1 MQHVE
6 RGSNMAGRVF
16 APLSSGSRG
25 DHVARALRSAIADGS
40 LAPGQRLLET
50 NLANE
55 LGTSNGPVREALRQL
70 EAEGLVV
77 SSPYRGA
84 VVAEVSQEEIEQVLV
99 PIRLLIERFAFQ
111 VAMPLLDE
119 QDLAELRRLVGVMR
133 SAADAN
139 DPDQLAEADL
149 QFHELVIR
157 RSGQNHCLQL
167 WRVIQPRVRAYFR
180 RDAPAHQDHYEVAD
194 QHHHLLDALTAGD
207 PDALVTAVEQHV
219 HRHLGKD
226 ASQHPTRQ
234 TRKAASSDRQQS

>member
-1 MQHVE
+1 
-6 RGSNMAGRVF
+6 MASSVDRTPP
-16 APLSSGSRG
+16 APLDGGAGKGGPRG
-25 DHVARALRSAIADGS
+25 QQVVEILRSAIIMGS
-40 LAPGQRLLET
+40 YEPGERLIEATLST
-50 NLANE
+50 E
-55 LGTSNGPVREALRQL
+55 LGTSRGPVREALRQL

-99 PIRLLIERFAFQ
+99 PIRVLIERFAFR

-119 QDLAELRRLVGVMR
+119 QDLAELSRLVALMR

-194 QHHHLLDALTAGD
+194 QHQHLLDALTAGD
-207 PDALVTAVEQHV
+207 PDALVIAVEQHV

-226 ASQHPTRQ
+226 ASQRRTRQ
-234 TRKAASSDRQQS
+234 ARKAAPSDRQRS

>member
-1 MQHVE
+1 MT
-6 RGSNMAGRVF
+6 GRVF
-16 APLSSGSRG
+16 TPLSSGSRG

-99 PIRLLIERFAFQ
+99 PIRVLIERFAFQ

-119 QDLAELRRLVGVMR
+119 QDLAELRRLVALMR
-133 SAADAN
+133 SAADTN

-149 QFHELVIR
+149 QFHDLVIR

-194 QHHHLLDALTAGD
+194 QHQHLLDALTASD

-226 ASQHPTRQ
+226 ASQRRTRQ
-234 TRKAASSDRQQS
+234 ARKTAPPDRQRS

>member
-1 MQHVE
+1 MT
-6 RGSNMAGRVF
+6 GRVF

-25 DHVARALRSAIADGS
+25 DHVARALRSAIGDGA

-99 PIRLLIERFAFQ
+99 PIRVLIERFAFQ

-119 QDLAELRRLVGVMR
+119 QDLAELRRLVALMR

-180 RDAPAHQDHYEVAD
+180 RDAPAHQHHYEVAD
-194 QHHHLLDALTAGD
+194 QHQQLLDALTAGD
-207 PDALVTAVEQHV
+207 ADALVIAVEQHV

-226 ASQHPTRQ
+226 ASQRRPRQ
-234 TRKAASSDRQQS
+234 TRKASPSDRRRS